1 MSMSILEI
9 KEVHVSYGHVKAV
22 RGLSLRVEERTI
34 VSLVGANGAGK
45 STLLKSI
52 MGLVPVKS
60 GDIRLEGAPIANDLT
75 SSIVSKGIAM
85 SPEGR
90 RVFPRLSVLE
100 NLTLGAYTQRERA
113 GVREDLERMFSY
125 FPILKARRKQRAG
138 SLSGGEQQMLAIAR
152 ALMAK
157 PRILLLDEPSLGLAP
172 LLVNLIGE
180 IILQLHREGCTLLL
194 VEQNA
199 RMALKLA
206 DYAYVLETG
215 KVVLE
220 DAGDKLLQ
228 NDHVVRAYLGG

>member
-1 MSMSILEI
+1 MSMAILEI
-9 KEVHVSYGHVKAV
+9 KDLHVGYGYVKAV
-22 RGLSLRVEERTI
+22 RGLSLRVEEKTI

-52 MGLVPVKS
+52 MGLVPVTS
-60 GDIRLEGAPIANDLT
+60 GEICLDGALIANELT

-85 SPEGR
+85 CPEGR
-90 RVFPRLSVLE
+90 RVFPQLSVMH
-100 NLTLGAYTQRERA
+100 NLTLGAYTRQERSAVQR
-113 GVREDLERMFSY
+113 DLEQMFTY
-125 FPILKARRKQRAG
+125 FPILKTRKKQRAG
-138 SLSGGEQQMLAIAR
+138 SLSGGEQQMLAMAR

-172 LLVNLIGE
+172 LLVSLIGE
-180 IILQLHREGCTLLL
+180 IVLQLNRDGGTLLL

-206 DYAYVLETG
+206 HYAYVLENG

-220 DAGDKLLQ
+220 DTGEKLLQ
-228 NDHVVRAYLGG
+228 NDHVVKAYLGG